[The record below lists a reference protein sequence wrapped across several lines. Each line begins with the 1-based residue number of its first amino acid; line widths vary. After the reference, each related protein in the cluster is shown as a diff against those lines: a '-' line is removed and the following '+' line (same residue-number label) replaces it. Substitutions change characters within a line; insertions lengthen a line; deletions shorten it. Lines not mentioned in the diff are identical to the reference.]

1 MNGKRDKILA
11 ILLLLVCSAI
21 SQARIKLVALP
32 ERAATVIRLDN
43 PRATLI
49 EEERVLTLQ
58 EGVNKVDFSWKGV
71 SIDADSIRLRPIG
84 HPDPPPQLSAKAEA
98 GGAGKVT
105 LLSVSY
111 PPGEAALVWDISS
124 DSDYAETVR
133 ISYLLSNIDRLITYK
148 AIADKPETY
157 VDLKSFLVL
166 RNFSGEDF
174 DRARVLLDY
183 GEAFEQGIDHEETKR
198 MLFLKADKVPITKV
212 WTFDAAKLPWDPEKL
227 PAPASPDASRGGGE
241 NRNVGIPVSYR
252 IVNNA
257 NSKLGEFALWGGK
270 ARLFQDDGHDST
282 IFLGEDVTGLV
293 PVGEKMELYIGDSRD
308 IVVTQRKMTD
318 AQINIRR
325 NNKDKII
332 LYDTDEVITAR
343 IENFKDSPAILT
355 VIQHIPG
362 QPAATVRQHGE
373 WDMEKCNMKYKK
385 KDANTLEFEI
395 ELPARTEEGPAV
407 KELKMHYHRRNVR
420 P

>member
-1 MNGKRDKILA
+1 MNSKKVKA
-11 ILLLLVCSAI
+11 VAVTLLLVSGGIA
-21 SQARIKLVALP
+21 QARIKLVALP

-43 PRATLI
+43 PMATLI

-58 EGVNKVDFSWKGV
+58 EGLNKVDFSWKGV
-71 SIDADSIRLRPIG
+71 SIDADSIRLRTLD
-84 HPDPPPQLSAKAEA
+84 HPD
-98 GGAGKVT
+98 KVT

-111 PPGEAALVWDISS
+111 PPNEAALVWDIAS

-148 AIADKPETY
+148 AIADKAETQ

-174 DRARVLLDY
+174 DKARVLLDY

-198 MLFLKADKVPITKV
+198 MLFLKADKVPIVKM
-212 WTFDAAKLPWDPEKL
+212 WTFDAAKLPWDPENL
-227 PAPASPDASRGGGE
+227 E
-241 NRNVGIPVSYR
+241 NKNVGIPVSYR
-252 IVNNA
+252 IVNDTE
-257 NSKLGEFALWGGK
+257 SKLGEFALWGGK
-270 ARLFQDDGHDST
+270 ARLFQDDGHEST

-308 IVVTQRKMTD
+308 IVVTQRKMKDTR
-318 AQINIRR
+318 INLRK
-325 NNKDKII
+325 NKRGDVV
-332 LYDTDEVITAR
+332 LYDTDEEITAK
-343 IENFKDSPAILT
+343 IENFKDGPAVLT
-355 VIQHIPG
+355 MVQHIAG
-362 QPAATVRQHGE
+362 Q
-373 WDMEKCNMKYKK
+373 WDMEKCNLKYTKK
-385 KDANTLEFEI
+385 NASTLEFEI
-395 ELPARTEEGPAV
+395 KLPARTEGGPAV